1 MENKSEI
8 MKKRKNSQRK
18 EIHTHLNELTFE
30 FLVAI
35 GNWTVYKMPINY
47 INSNR
52 LTVTLLFFLEYILS
66 LDLPATV
73 VISSPLQMQ
82 IIILNS
88 TLSDWNRRFQNSF
101 SVLAVRLMQ
110 IFKIFPRNFSSKWYI
125 IRSDLVS

>member
-1 MENKSEI
+1 
-8 MKKRKNSQRK
+8 
-18 EIHTHLNELTFE
+18 
-30 FLVAI
+30 
-35 GNWTVYKMPINY
+35 MPINY

-88 TLSDWNRRFQNSF
+88 TLSD
-101 SVLAVRLMQ
+101 
-110 IFKIFPRNFSSKWYI
+110 
-125 IRSDLVS
+125 